1 MSKKRK
7 QKQSKQSE
15 HQLPA
20 TTTVLPEAA
29 TTTVLPEAAAFTAEI
44 LEDECLTDDPDEA
57 AALGRQIAANIA
69 ARIAARA
76 TALEPTDLP
85 DLEWFDQE
93 PETVTSAI
101 ALEPTDLPEL
111 EWFDQEPETVKA
123 AARTTRIHGDEPAA
137 ASQSTDKTVLSDSK
151 PEKSTGSPSHRKS
164 ATKMA
169 GYQCSCGYTTGDTSN
184 FTRHMHTCGV
194 ETHGGDAKMASCQCS
209 CGYTTGDTSNFNRHM
224 HTCGV
229 ETHGG
234 AREHSGR
241 KPKVDDEDPLDLRD
255 LKAFYKALDSMTDL
269 RVCAVCGEERGKHHF
284 TAIKTYN
291 PKDDIFIPMD
301 SSAGVRSLILVD
313 RNSDGTVLVC
323 NRCSADLRK
332 HKRPKWAVHFAE
344 PDARLLQ
351 LTNLEFRLVRPV
363 VPIVSFL
370 RLPGEGQSGTTGG
383 SINFHNDTQ
392 HVASRLP
399 RHPHECDLIA
409 ADDTAAP

>member
-1 MSKKRK
+1 
-7 QKQSKQSE
+7 
-15 HQLPA
+15 
-20 TTTVLPEAA
+20 
-29 TTTVLPEAAAFTAEI
+29 
-44 LEDECLTDDPDEA
+44 
-57 AALGRQIAANIA
+57 
-69 ARIAARA
+69 
-76 TALEPTDLP
+76 
-85 DLEWFDQE
+85 
-93 PETVTSAI
+93 
-101 ALEPTDLPEL
+101 
-111 EWFDQEPETVKA
+111 
-123 AARTTRIHGDEPAA
+123 
-137 ASQSTDKTVLSDSK
+137 
-151 PEKSTGSPSHRKS
+151 
-164 ATKMA
+164 MA
-169 GYQCSCGYTTGDTSN
+169 GYQCSSCGYTTGDTSN
-184 FTRHMHTCGV
+184 YNRHLSTCGV
-194 ETHGGDAKMASCQCS
+194 ETHGAREHSGGPREHS
-209 CGYTTGDTSNFNRHM
+209 
-224 HTCGV
+224 
-229 ETHGG
+229 GG

-383 SINFHNDTQ
+383 SINFYNDAQ
-392 HVASRLP
+392 QVASRLP
-399 RHPHECDLIA
+399 RHPQECDLIA
-409 ADDTAAP
+409 ISKPSTLWGRWWWRRQQWR